1 MEAKNNADKIEG
13 ILEDF
18 NDGTIDN
25 IVDDNTLVFA
35 ENDEETLRKAREARE
50 KEIMERVGLAKKEA
64 EAIVSSAKD
73 LYGKSASDVSYV
85 QFKAKADA
93 DSLGKILFQ
102 VEQTEDVIKVIA
114 DAILCGDI
122 NPNLVKC
129 FSDLQK
135 TEMELLKTKNLY
147 LTSIESSFKQIT
159 TDVEMTAAI
168 EVESEDENEV
178 SSAKTRSSRDLQRL
192 LEIAAEKVK
201 EARSEGG
208 DTDGD
213 DEKAK
218 LF

>member
-73 LYGKSASDVSYV
+73 LYGKSTSDVSYV

-102 VEQTEDVIKVIA
+102 VYQMAKATVSFLSAEFPTLQYPGQSAFMGADCIICLIA
-114 DAILCGDI
+114 Q
-122 NPNLVKC
+122 KC
-129 FSDLQK
+129 RVQQNGS
-135 TEMELLKTKNLY
+135 
-147 LTSIESSFKQIT
+147 TSS
-159 TDVEMTAAI
+159 
-168 EVESEDENEV
+168 
-178 SSAKTRSSRDLQRL
+178 L
-192 LEIAAEKVK
+192 LE
-201 EARSEGG
+201 
-208 DTDGD
+208 
-213 DEKAK
+213 
-218 LF
+218 